1 LFDKVVFAGG
11 GHRCWWQAGFWEQ
24 LSGEIEL
31 HPRVIGGVSAG
42 AATACLLY
50 ANDSKRALAW
60 YERELKGL
68 RSNVNW
74 FNLLRRGERLMP
86 HAAIY
91 RKALRTLL
99 GGENFRQLMWR
110 APEIRVQYSRLP
122 PGMGHGRALLSG
134 VMAYNVEKY
143 WRRSLHP
150 TWGQRMGFTQEVKR
164 VQDCRSERELVD
176 LLVAS
181 SCTPPFTPLEMID
194 GVACIDGGLVDSVP
208 IGTVS
213 DVPGQTLVLMTRRYK
228 SMAPVFAR
236 NGLVYVQPSSTVA
249 ASSWDYTS
257 PAKYHKT
264 YDLGRRDA
272 VEFLKTFALGR
283 YHDPGLHAPVSRA
296 SPEPYGSG
304 VADPVTGGIAAAVP
318 VTGAVA
324 IGVPTTGGSA
334 AAVPT
339 TAGAVDGAAVAGGS
353 VAVSA
358 NPDGAVAADY
368 ADMRATDEGASDD
381 PQENQKALEP
391 MSSRDPDFPATRS
404 GAPVAQDAG
413 LVAED
418 DPAAHPEGS
427 PKRRARK
434 SVARGTGPVAAP
446 DAKAG
451 AEEQRKAGI
460 LDVTARLA
468 DYREPNEAG
477 IAEDL
482 SASQPAE
489 SEGQERSG
497 RSLRASRI

>member
-1 LFDKVVFAGG
+1 MFDKVVFAGG

-31 HPRVIGGVSAG
+31 HPRVIGAVSAG

-68 RSNVNW
+68 RSNINW

-91 RKALRTLL
+91 RKALRALL

-122 PGMGHGRALLSG
+122 PGMGPGRALLSG
-134 VMAYNVEKY
+134 VMAYGVEKY
-143 WRRSLHP
+143 WRGSLHP
-150 TWGQRMGFTQEVKR
+150 TWGERMGFTHEVKR
-164 VQDCRSERELVD
+164 VQDCRSERELID

-208 IGTVS
+208 IGTVA

-228 SMAPVFAR
+228 SLAPVFAR
-236 NGLVYVQPSSTVA
+236 NGLIYVQPSRNVA

-272 VEFLKTFALGR
+272 VDFLKTFALGR
-283 YHDPGLHAPVSRA
+283 YHDPGLHAP
-296 SPEPYGSG
+296 GSG
-304 VADPVTGGIAAAVP
+304 AGSEPFGSGDDTAGATAVP
-318 VTGAVA
+318 G
-324 IGVPTTGGSA
+324 TTTTDTTTAGTTIPSTPIAGT
-334 AAVPT
+334 T
-339 TAGAVDGAAVAGGS
+339 TAGAAAA
-353 VAVSA
+353 
-358 NPDGAVAADY
+358 DGAVADSVLAGS
-368 ADMRATDEGASDD
+368 ANTEGFAHMRATDERAQGVPEED
-381 PQENQKALEP
+381 PEAHEP
-391 MSSRDPDFPATRS
+391 MSSGDRAVSRTRS
-404 GAPVAQDAG
+404 GDPEADEVAIHVDGDSEGGPGNHAGHGAPR
-413 LVAED
+413 L
-418 DPAAHPEGS
+418 S
-427 PKRRARK
+427 
-434 SVARGTGPVAAP
+434 ARGTDPGSAP
-446 DAKAG
+446 GGKPAG
-451 AEEQRKAGI
+451 KSGGENQREGGL

-477 IAEDL
+477 TAEDL

-489 SEGQERSG
+489 SDGQERSG